1 MDGSRVTADWI
12 AVDWGTTRLRAWAMD
27 ADGRPLD
34 EATSDDGMGSLAPD
48 GFEPALLKL
57 SEQWLGDVRASVVVC
72 GMAGARQGWTEA
84 PYRSVPCAPL
94 AGDPV
99 PAPTRDRRIEAWI
112 LRGASQDRPA
122 DVMRGEETQIGGF
135 LAGAPDFDGAICLP
149 GTHSKWVHASVG
161 EIVGFR
167 TFMTGELFALLSEA
181 SVLRH
186 SAATEGWDDDAFADA
201 LSETLSRPETLSAQ
215 LFAIRAES
223 LLRDLPPAAARS
235 RLSGLLIGSE
245 LAASRHWWLG
255 RPVAVVGAP
264 ALASVYA
271 DALRLQG
278 VEPTLI
284 DGAEAT
290 LSGLA
295 AARALIRKASS

>member
-1 MDGSRVTADWI
+1 MGGSRVAADWI

-27 ADGRPLD
+27 AGGKPLD
-34 EATSDDGMGSLAPD
+34 EASSDDGMGSLAPD

-57 SEQWLGDVRASVVVC
+57 TESWLGDGRASVVVC

-84 PYRSVPCAPL
+84 SYRSAPCAPL

-112 LRGASQDRPA
+112 LRGVKQDKPP
-122 DVMRGEETQIGGF
+122 DVMRGEETQIAGY
-135 LAGAPDFDGAICLP
+135 LAGNPGFDGALCLP
-149 GTHSKWVHASVG
+149 GTHSKWVHISAG

-186 SAATEGWDDDAFADA
+186 SAASEGWDPDAFAEA
-201 LSETLSRPETLSAQ
+201 LSETLSRPESLAAH

-223 LLRDLPPAAARS
+223 LLRDLAPDSARA
-235 RLSGLLIGSE
+235 RLSGLLIGAE
-245 LAASRHWWLG
+245 IAASRHWWLG
-255 RPVAVVGAP
+255 RPAAVIGAP

-271 DALRLQG
+271 EALRLQG
-278 VEPTLI
+278 VEPVLN
-284 DGAEAT
+284 DGADAT
-290 LSGLA
+290 LAGLT
-295 AARALIRKASS
+295 AARALIREAAS